1 MDPKTYFWKFKFLGK
16 VILHMPVKFEQAGM
30 KNEWG
35 VRENVKLTYDDNDD
49 NDNNER
55 QTLGVT
61 DAITTAVSIPQ
72 C

>member
-1 MDPKTYFWKFKFLGK
+1 
-16 VILHMPVKFEQAGM
+16 MPIKFEQARM
-30 KNEWG
+30 KNEGG
-35 VRENVKLTYDDNDD
+35 VRENVKWTHDKQRQTTNDKR
-49 NDNNER
+49 R

>member
-1 MDPKTYFWKFKFLGK
+1 
-16 VILHMPVKFEQAGM
+16 MPIKFEQARM
-30 KNEWG
+30 KNEGG
-35 VRENVKLTYDDNDD
+35 VRENVKWTY
-49 NDNNER
+49 NDNAIANER

>member
-1 MDPKTYFWKFKFLGK
+1 
-16 VILHMPVKFEQAGM
+16 MPIKFEQARM
-30 KNEWG
+30 KNEGG
-35 VRENVKLTYDDNDD
+35 VRENVKWTHNDD
-49 NDNNER
+49 KRQTNDKRR

>member
-1 MDPKTYFWKFKFLGK
+1 
-16 VILHMPVKFEQAGM
+16 MPVKFEQARM
-30 KNEWG
+30 KNEGG
-35 VRENVKLTYDDNDD
+35 VRENVKWTHDNDKRHTTHKRQTHD
-49 NDNNER
+49 KRRR

>member
-1 MDPKTYFWKFKFLGK
+1 
-16 VILHMPVKFEQAGM
+16 MPVKFEQARM
-30 KNEWG
+30 KNEGG
-35 VRENVKLTYDDNDD
+35 VRENVKLTYD

>member
-1 MDPKTYFWKFKFLGK
+1 MGK
-16 VILHMPVKFEQAGM
+16 AILHMPLKFEQARM
-30 KNEWG
+30 KNEG
-35 VRENVKLTYDDNDD
+35 VVRENVKWTHTRQTNAKRQTTNDT
-49 NDNNER
+49 R

>member
-1 MDPKTYFWKFKFLGK
+1 
-16 VILHMPVKFEQAGM
+16 MPIKFEQARM
-30 KNEWG
+30 KNEGG
-35 VRENVKLTYDDNDD
+35 VRENVKWTYTRHTNDKRQTT
-49 NDNNER
+49 NDKR

>member
-1 MDPKTYFWKFKFLGK
+1 
-16 VILHMPVKFEQAGM
+16 MPIKFEQDWM
-30 KNEWG
+30 KNEGG
-35 VRENVKLTYDDNDD
+35 VRENVKWTHTRHTNDTQT
-49 NDNNER
+49 NDTQTNDKR

>member
-1 MDPKTYFWKFKFLGK
+1 
-16 VILHMPVKFEQAGM
+16 MPIKFEQARM
-30 KNEWG
+30 KNEGG
-35 VRENVKLTYDDNDD
+35 VRENVKWTYND
-49 NDNNER
+49 NER

>member
-1 MDPKTYFWKFKFLGK
+1 
-16 VILHMPVKFEQAGM
+16 MPIKFEQARM
-30 KNEWG
+30 KNEGG
-35 VRENVKLTYDDNDD
+35 VRENVKWTYTVTTNDK
-49 NDNNER
+49 R

>member
-1 MDPKTYFWKFKFLGK
+1 MGK
-16 VILHMPVKFEQAGM
+16 VILHMPIKFEQARM
-30 KNEWG
+30 KNEGG
-35 VRENVKLTYDDNDD
+35 VRENVNWTQIRHTPYDT
-49 NDNNER
+49 R

>member
-1 MDPKTYFWKFKFLGK
+1 
-16 VILHMPVKFEQAGM
+16 MPIKFEQARM
-30 KNEWG
+30 KNEGG
-35 VRENVKLTYDDNDD
+35 VRENVKWTHTRETRNENDT
-49 NDNNER
+49 R

>member
-1 MDPKTYFWKFKFLGK
+1 
-16 VILHMPVKFEQAGM
+16 MPIKFEQARM
-30 KNEWG
+30 KNEGG
-35 VRENVKLTYDDNDD
+35 VRENVKWTHDDKRR
-49 NDNNER
+49 R

>member
-1 MDPKTYFWKFKFLGK
+1 
-16 VILHMPVKFEQAGM
+16 MPTKFEHDWM
-30 KNEWG
+30 KNEG
-35 VRENVKLTYDDNDD
+35 VVRKNVNGQT

-61 DAITTAVSIPQ
+61 DGITTAVSIPQ

>member
-1 MDPKTYFWKFKFLGK
+1 
-16 VILHMPVKFEQAGM
+16 MPIKFEQARM
-30 KNEWG
+30 KNEGG

-49 NDNNER
+49 NDNNNER